1 MVSGLEEQV
10 KRNQRQVME
19 CVERLDSLY
28 ERLQLNIH
36 NKFQFLA
43 ENQGTVHKLRTFT
56 VSPVC
61 MCIRYGTCGT
71 YLYLESMR
79 IRIILGSRIITK
91 DKSRIRVTS

>member
-43 ENQGTVHKLRTFT
+43 ENQGTVHKLRTLT
-56 VSPVC
+56 VSPVY
-61 MCIRYGTCGT
+61 MCTVVQFLWNSFYRKR
-71 YLYLESMR
+71 L
-79 IRIILGSRIITK
+79 
-91 DKSRIRVTS
+91 

>member
-1 MVSGLEEQV
+1 MRRNRLEIRYDCSCLPYVVRMVSGLEEQV

-43 ENQGTVHKLRTFT
+43 ENQGKQITDTANGT
-56 VSPVC
+56 
-61 MCIRYGTCGT
+61 YGTYSLVFCVA
-71 YLYLESMR
+71 
-79 IRIILGSRIITK
+79 
-91 DKSRIRVTS
+91 DPDP

>member
-43 ENQGTVHKLRTFT
+43 ENQGTVHKLRTLT
-56 VSPVC
+56 VSLVY
-61 MCIRYGTCGT
+61 MYIRYLRTTVYTDLVYCVADPD
-71 YLYLESMR
+71 R
-79 IRIILGSRIITK
+79 PGS
-91 DKSRIRVTS
+91 TSFWEA